1 MPVGIAVVATSA
13 LLLVVQLAVL
23 PISMSSVQNGTDGIT
38 RAWPLIG
45 TGLLALL
52 GAGLVL
58 RGRISIQRHRQ
69 YLDRRTAMLQRTRT
83 PESAGVS
90 PGVAGTAHRR

>member
-1 MPVGIAVVATSA
+1 MAVVAGSV

-23 PISMSSVQNGTDGIT
+23 PISLANVQDGADSIS
-38 RAWPLIG
+38 RAWPLLATGAAAVIG
-45 TGLLALL
+45 A
-52 GAGLVL
+52 AAVV
-58 RGRISIQRHRQ
+58 RGRISLRRHRVH
-69 YLDRRTAMLQRTRT
+69 LERRAMMLQRTRS